1 MMQSQ
6 NQYVQA
12 HWRLLIWMLMFFM
25 FVAAAAAQTSI
36 FQIQNSPSPNGAGNT
51 LNAVAATSST
61 DAWAVGFQNGNN
73 LNQARTLTLHFDGT
87 RWKTVASPNP
97 GRCNI
102 GNFGNVLNSVAA
114 ISRNDV
120 WAVGFTF
127 PCNALQRTMAMHF
140 DGIQWTVVPT
150 PKLPTTNNNALNG
163 VIALASNNVFAVG
176 FQAGANGATITLIEH
191 WDGTSWKI
199 VSSPNFNNTGN
210 VLSSISATSASD
222 IWAVGNAVAPNVPI
236 VTLVEHFDGTSWK
249 IVPSPN
255 PLTGS
260 SDQNVLT
267 SVTAVSPVD
276 ATAAGFTL
284 DIGNQRELTM
294 VQHWDGKSW
303 TVVPSPNVD
312 SNPGSF
318 NTLHSVS
325 AFSSTNIYAVGFFAN
340 GTTAGNQETLLEHFD
355 GTSWTILPSP
365 TKGLAQQLNG
375 VFALP
380 GSSNIWG
387 VGAFS
392 INGTQP
398 ETGLLIIPK
407 SLVLFS
413 LIG

>member
-1 MMQSQ
+1 MMQSK
-6 NQYVQA
+6 NHDVQA
-12 HWRLLIWMLMFFM
+12 HWRLLVWMLTFFSL
-25 FVAAAAAQTSI
+25 VAAAAAQTSI
-36 FQIQNSPSPNGAGNT
+36 FQIQNSPNPNASGNT
-51 LNAVAATSST
+51 FNAVAALSST

-73 LNQARTLTLHFDGT
+73 FNQARTLTQHFDGT
-87 RWKTVASPNP
+87 SWKTVPSPNP
-97 GRCNI
+97 GRCAQ

-114 ISRNDV
+114 ISSKDV
-120 WAVGFTF
+120 WAVGFSF
-127 PCNALQRTMAMHF
+127 PCNAFFRTMAMHF
-140 DGIQWTVVPT
+140 DGVKWTVVPT
-150 PKLPTTNNNALNG
+150 PKLPTNNNNALNG

-176 FQAGANGATITLIEH
+176 FQAGSNGATITLIEH
-191 WDGTSWKI
+191 WDGTSWKV
-199 VSSPNFNNTGN
+199 VSSPNLNNTGN
-210 VLSSISATSASD
+210 VLSGISASSAND
-222 IWAVGNAVAPNVPI
+222 IWAVGNAVAPMVP
-236 VTLVEHFDGTSWK
+236 VATLVEHFDGISWK
-249 IVPSPN
+249 VVPSPN

-260 SDQNVLT
+260 SDQNILT

-276 ATAAGFTL
+276 ATAVGFTL
-284 DIGNQRELTM
+284 DLGNQRELTM
-294 VQHWDGKSW
+294 VQHWDGRSW

-325 AFSSTNIYAVGFFAN
+325 AFSSTNIYAVGFFADGN
-340 GTTAGNQETLLEHFD
+340 TGGNQKTLVEHFD
-355 GTSWTILPSP
+355 GTSWMILPSP

-380 GSSNIWG
+380 GTNDVWG

-392 INGTQP
+392 TNGTQP